1 MALSRSSL
9 RVLLFL
15 LAPLA
20 AHAAPSASA
29 AGAAPPGNAAAQP
42 APLIDPQQRYQ
53 LDAASS
59 DMDYKTHTMVF
70 KHIVLSQGNTVVRA
84 DQAHAT
90 CVNCRDSRWTF
101 QGNVRIDAQLRGSLR
116 SDQATVEVR
125 DNRIVRATV
134 TGNPAEFEQQRGD
147 DLGMAK
153 GHADQ
158 IVYDVEEGTVL
169 LTNDAWVSDGRDEMS
184 GPSISY
190 NIRQEKVQAT
200 SPGASQGVHITI
212 TPQGAPK
219 RSKSAEAPPRASG
232 APPAQSLS
240 PGAGG
245 TKSPGAVDGA
255 KRRPRGEAQDGASGA
270 AGPPQGRS

>member
-1 MALSRSSL
+1 MARSHISL
-9 RVLLFL
+9 TLLLL

-20 AHAAPSASA
+20 AHAAAPTG
-29 AGAAPPGNAAAQP
+29 GAAPAPGGKTAGQQ
-42 APLIDPQQRYQ
+42 APLINPQERYQ

-70 KHIVLSQGNTVVRA
+70 RHIVLSQGNTVIRA

-90 CVNCRDSRWTF
+90 CVNCQDSRWTF
-101 QGNVRIDAQLRGSLR
+101 QGNVRIDAQSHGSLR

-134 TGNPAEFEQQRGD
+134 TGNPAEFQQQRGD
-147 DLGMAK
+147 LAMER

-158 IVYDVEEGTVL
+158 IVYDVDQGIVL
-169 LTNDAWVSDGRDEMS
+169 LTNDAWVSDGRDELS

-190 NIRQEKVQAT
+190 NIRQQRVQAS

-212 TPQGAPK
+212 TPQGAP
-219 RSKSAEAPPRASG
+219 RQSKGAAAPPHAAGAQPPAAGRAAAPSDKTSPGGAAAPPRG
-232 APPAQSLS
+232 H
-240 PGAGG
+240 
-245 TKSPGAVDGA
+245 T
-255 KRRPRGEAQDGASGA
+255 
-270 AGPPQGRS
+270 